1 MSWFTNL
8 FDARSK
14 GAVWKNEYNM
24 QRPHSSLGY
33 RTPNEFAEVCRTKS
47 YGKDVWH
54 LSTWKRPPAFPT
66 LPQLRLL
73 RRALNPL

>member
-24 QRPHSSLGY
+24 QRPHGSLGY

-47 YGKDVWH
+47 YGKDVAFVH
-54 LSTWKRPPAFPT
+54 LERPPAFPT

-73 RRALNPL
+73 RRAVNPL